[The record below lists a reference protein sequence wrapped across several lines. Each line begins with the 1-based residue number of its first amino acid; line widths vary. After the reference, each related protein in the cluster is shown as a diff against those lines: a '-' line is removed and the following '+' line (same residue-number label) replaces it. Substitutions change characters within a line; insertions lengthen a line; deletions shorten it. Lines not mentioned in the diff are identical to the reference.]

1 MINLT
6 HEELNELREL
16 YKKEIGGEI
25 SDEDLI
31 KHAEQLLNLLTIVYK
46 PDDEV

>member
-6 HEELNELREL
+6 SEELNELREL
-16 YKKEIGGEI
+16 YKKEIGGDI

-31 KHAEQLLNLLTIVYK
+31 KNAEQLLNLLEVVYRN
-46 PDDEV
+46 DA